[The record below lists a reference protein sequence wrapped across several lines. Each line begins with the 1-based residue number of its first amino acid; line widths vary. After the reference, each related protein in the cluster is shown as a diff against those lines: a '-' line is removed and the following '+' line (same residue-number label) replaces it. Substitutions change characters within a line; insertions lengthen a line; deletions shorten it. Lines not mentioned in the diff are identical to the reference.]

1 MKIDTVFLTTR
12 YIHVELEIG
21 GVSFNP
27 SFFVLFSSSSSSLRG
42 TENKSMTI
50 SKQSFVLTFFQTCQC
65 LQSLLSR
72 HKRVPR
78 WNAGVWRVSY
88 SSCFVLFPLL
98 LTILKAYRKPKLTI
112 PSSTTTLHTLYTS
125 WSNYRRKK
133 VTKADVSNVTQK
145 FGQTNPLRV
154 E

>member
-1 MKIDTVFLTTR
+1 MPFVF
-12 YIHVELEIG
+12 
-21 GVSFNP
+21 FC
-27 SFFVLFSSSSSSLRG
+27 FCFSSSSSLRG

-50 SKQSFVLTFFQTCQC
+50 FCFLLTFFQTCQC

-88 SSCFVLFPLL
+88 SSCFVLFPLF

-133 VTKADVSNVTQK
+133 VMKADVSNVTQK
-145 FGQTNPLRV
+145 FGQTHPLRS